1 MNKSE
6 VAENRADL
14 AVTSF
19 MCTPEFLG
27 SVECSQAIYYG
38 STYWIT
44 KAPTQLLKATNIL
57 RIFDATGWIL
67 IFLSILSIITFFY
80 FGSKIG
86 RCYGLKV
93 EYCEVPLVP
102 SFK

>member
-1 MNKSE
+1 M
-6 VAENRADL
+6 AENRADL

-27 SVECSQAIYYG
+27 VVECSQAIYYG
-38 STYWIT
+38 PTYWIT
-44 KAPTQLLKATNIL
+44 KAPTQLTIATNIL
-57 RIFDATGWIL
+57 RIFDTTSWIL
-67 IFLSILSIITFFY
+67 IFLSILSVIAFFY

-86 RCYGLKV
+86 GYYGLKV
-93 EYCEVPLVP
+93 EYSEVPLVP